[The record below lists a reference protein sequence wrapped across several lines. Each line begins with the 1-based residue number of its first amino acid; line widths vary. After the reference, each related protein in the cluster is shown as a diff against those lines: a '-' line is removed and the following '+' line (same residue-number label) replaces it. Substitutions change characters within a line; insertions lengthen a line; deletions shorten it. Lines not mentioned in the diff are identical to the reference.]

1 VAMKVSGGETVI
13 VPIEA
18 VRVLIDVVIGSIEVE
33 RVLIEAAHLVPRH
46 AGSSP
51 HPCGLAGAII
61 SPQQPIIHSQ
71 IWDG

>member
-1 VAMKVSGGETVI
+1 MR

-51 HPCGLAGAII
+51 YPWGLARTSI
-61 SPQQPIIHSQ
+61 SPRQPTNHRQMGWLRGHTGS
-71 IWDG
+71 